1 MNQDLGFRLRCTTHL
16 HRRIADRSPAKAQM
30 EHVTG
35 THGWVIGYLYDH
47 RHEDIFQRDLER
59 VFQMRRSTAT
69 GILQLMEKNELIT
82 RESVRHDARLK
93 KLCLTDKALRLHESF
108 GRDLKC
114 IENAMV
120 RDIPDDEIAAFHR
133 TLDKIMQNLCTYEK
147 ELTDTEPIEKEE
159 CPSCT

>member
-1 MNQDLGFRLRCTTHL
+1 MHKELGFRLRCLSHF
-16 HRRIADRSPAKAQM
+16 HRRLADRSPAKAQM

-93 KLCLTDKALRLHESF
+93 KLCLTPKALKLHESF
-108 GRDLKC
+108 GQDLKC
-114 IENAMV
+114 IETEMV
-120 RDIPDDEIAAFHR
+120 RGIDEAELAAFSA
-133 TLDKIMQNLCTYEK
+133 TMEKMMQNLQRFEQHLNET
-147 ELTDTEPIEKEE
+147 EE
-159 CPSCT
+159 CKACT

>member
-1 MNQDLGFRLRCTTHL
+1 MRQELGFRLRCLSHYHKRL
-16 HRRIADRSPAKAQM
+16 ADRSPAKAQM

-47 RHEDIFQRDLER
+47 RQEDIFQRDLER

-93 KLCLTDKALRLHESF
+93 KLCLTEKALRLHESF
-108 GRDLKC
+108 GRDLNR
-114 IENAMV
+114 IEQEMV
-120 RDIPDDEIAAFHR
+120 KGLSAEELLAFSR
-133 TLDKIMQNLCTYEK
+133 TMEKMMQNLNDYEK
-147 ELTDTEPIEKEE
+147 ELNETEE
-159 CPSCT
+159 CKACT